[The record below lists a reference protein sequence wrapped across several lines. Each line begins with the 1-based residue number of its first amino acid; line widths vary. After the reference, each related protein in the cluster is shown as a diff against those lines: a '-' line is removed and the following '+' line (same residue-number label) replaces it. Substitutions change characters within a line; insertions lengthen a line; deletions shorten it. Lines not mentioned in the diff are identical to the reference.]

1 MTTAGELRAAAAA
14 FLGVDVQAAGIFA
27 AEVSIWKRAAGG
39 AAASTAADTLGL
51 GGSPMVDGV
60 AAAAGMRIAQEAGAA
75 AEGLSAVMLVAVT
88 SDAIVLM
95 DWHGNSASGTGPT
108 KVLATFAR
116 AVTLVSFTR
125 MGATHKVTLTS
136 PERAATISGSLG
148 LLSSG
153 KEGKRDVLAALG
165 AE

>member
-14 FLGVDVQAAGIFA
+14 FLGVEVQAAGIFA

-39 AAASTAADTLGL
+39 AAASTAADSMGL
-51 GGSPMVDGV
+51 GGAPMADGV
-60 AAAAGMRIAQEAGAA
+60 AAAAGMRLAQEAGAA
-75 AEGLSAVMLVAVT
+75 AEGLSAVMLVGVT

-95 DWHGNSASGTGPT
+95 DWHGTSASGTGPT
-108 KVLATFAR
+108 QVLATFAR
-116 AVTLVSFTR
+116 AETQVSSAR
-125 MGATHKVTLTS
+125 IGATHKVTITG
-136 PERAATISGSLG
+136 PDRTATISGSLG